1 MTTVSDTPP
10 ASDLLD
16 AERLRRIVADAWD
29 ATSPVADQVDLETR
43 QSAFRLLLENMLQNG
58 YEPAPPEPL
67 AVGEPP
73 PEIDGWP
80 ETDDWSIDRAFA
92 TEVQRTD
99 AVAMSLGLEYDEAQ
113 SLYDLSGPEPR
124 LHVDPA
130 KLSAERQ
137 SALREITLLVCVGR
151 GGIGLDTGTRHVRE
165 AAAAHLRPVPDG
177 EFDACMES
185 IPGIVLRGY
194 PDSENRL
201 VRLRGTGVEAAR
213 ELAQRLARE

>member
-1 MTTVSDTPP
+1 MTTGSDSPP

-43 QSAFRLLLENMLQNG
+43 QSAFRLLLESMLQNG
-58 YEPAPPEPL
+58 YEPAPEEPP
-67 AVGEPP
+67 AVDEPP
-73 PEIDGWP
+73 PEIDQWSEP
-80 ETDDWSIDRAFA
+80 DDWSIDRAFA

-124 LHVDPA
+124 LRVDPA
-130 KLSAERQ
+130 KLAADRQ

-151 GGIGLDTGTRHVRE
+151 GAVGLDSGTRHVRE
-165 AAAAHLRPVPDG
+165 AAAAHQRPVPDG
-177 EFDACMES
+177 DFNICVES
-185 IPGIVLRGY
+185 IPDVVLRGHS
-194 PDSENRL
+194 DSENRFVGLRGKGFDAAGELARRL
-201 VRLRGTGVEAAR
+201 VRE
-213 ELAQRLARE
+213 

>member
-1 MTTVSDTPP
+1 MATAPDSPP

-43 QSAFRLLLENMLQNG
+43 QSAFRLLLEAMLQNG
-58 YEPAPPEPL
+58 YEPAPE
-67 AVGEPP
+67 EPP
-73 PEIDGWP
+73 AVDETPPTDQWP

-113 SLYDLSGPEPR
+113 SLYDLSGPDPR
-124 LHVDPA
+124 LRVDPA
-130 KLSAERQ
+130 KLAADRQ

-151 GGIGLDTGTRHVRE
+151 GAVGLDSGTRHVRE
-165 AAAAHLRPVPDG
+165 AAAAHQRPVPVGD
-177 EFDACMES
+177 FNACMES
-185 IPGIVLRGY
+185 IPDIVLRGHS
-194 PDSENRL
+194 DSDNRL

-213 ELAQRLARE
+213 DLAQRLARE

>member
-1 MTTVSDTPP
+1 MTTASVSPP

-67 AVGEPP
+67 AVEEPP
-73 PEIDGWP
+73 PETDGWP

-124 LHVDPA
+124 LRLDPA
-130 KLSAERQ
+130 KLAADRQ

-151 GGIGLDTGTRHVRE
+151 GAVGLDSGTRHVRE

-185 IPGIVLRGY
+185 IPDIVLRGHA
-194 PDSENRL
+194 DSENRL

-213 ELAQRLARE
+213 ELAQRLVCE

>member
-1 MTTVSDTPP
+1 MAT

-43 QSAFRLLLENMLQNG
+43 QSAFRLLLEAMLQNG
-58 YEPAPPEPL
+58 YDPAPEKP
-67 AVGEPP
+67 
-73 PEIDGWP
+73 P

-124 LHVDPA
+124 LRMDPA
-130 KLSAERQ
+130 KLAADRQ
-137 SALREITLLVCVGR
+137 SALREVTLLVCVGR
-151 GGIGLDTGTRHVRE
+151 GAVGLDSGTRHVRE
-165 AAAAHLRPVPDG
+165 AAVAHQRPVPDG
-177 EFDACMES
+177 DFNVCMES
-185 IPGIVLRGY
+185 IPDVVLRGHS
-194 PDSENRL
+194 DSENRL

-213 ELAQRLARE
+213 ELAQHLARE

>member
-1 MTTVSDTPP
+1 MTTAPDS
-10 ASDLLD
+10 LD

-43 QSAFRLLLENMLQNG
+43 QSAFRLLLEAMLQNG
-58 YEPAPPEPL
+58 YEPAPEEPP
-67 AVGEPP
+67 AVDEPP
-73 PEIDGWP
+73 PTDQWS

-124 LHVDPA
+124 LRVDPA
-130 KLSAERQ
+130 KLAADRQ

-165 AAAAHLRPVPDG
+165 AAAAHQRPVSDG
-177 EFDACMES
+177 EFNACMEN
-185 IPGIVLRGY
+185 IPDIALRGH
-194 PDSENRL
+194 PDSDNRF
-201 VRLRGTGVEAAR
+201 VGLRGKGFDAGR
-213 ELAQRLARE
+213 ELARRLARE